1 MGAAHPLSIF
11 LLVRSLETGG
21 AERQL
26 TQLAI
31 GLHHRGHD
39 VRVGVFYRRGPLARE
54 LERAGIV
61 IIDLKKNGRW
71 DLVGFLIRL
80 RHQIRKTR
88 PDVIYSF
95 LGGANIIAGA
105 LRLLVPRLKIAWS
118 VRSSDM
124 DLSRYDWTHRLA
136 ARMEQFMSFVPDT
149 IIANS
154 SAGSA
159 VAVARRFPA
168 DRIEVIPNGID
179 TKRFRPDPPLR
190 KRQRNEW
197 GLCEGQIAVGI
208 LARLDPMKDHPNF
221 LRAAAQLS
229 RVRPELHFVCA
240 GDGPERRELEL
251 LAKQLGI
258 AGRVLFAGEAEPA
271 AALNAFDL
279 LCSSSITEG
288 FPNAVA
294 EAMACGV
301 PCIVTDVG
309 DSALIVGDTGTIVA
323 PRAPESLALGI
334 LKELELLGTER
345 RTAARQRIVDNF
357 SVDAMVERT
366 LHLLCKAVTAG
377 HSGGKQGP
385 GSLAGCAE

>member
-11 LLVRSLETGG
+11 LLVRSLEIGG

-26 TQLAI
+26 TQLAM
-31 GLHHRGHD
+31 GLHRRGHD
-39 VRVGVFYRRGPLARE
+39 VRVGVFYRRGPLVGE
-54 LERAGIV
+54 LERAGIP
-61 IIDLKKNGRW
+61 IMDLAKNGRW
-71 DLVGFLIRL
+71 DLVAFLIRL
-80 RHQIRKTR
+80 RRQIRKSR

-105 LRLLVPRLKIAWS
+105 LRLFFPRLKIAWS

-136 ARMEQFMSFVPDT
+136 ARVEQLMSFLPDI

-154 SAGSA
+154 TAGCDFA
-159 VAVARRFPA
+159 VKKGFPA
-168 DRIEVIPNGID
+168 DRIEIIPNGID
-179 TKRFRPDPPLR
+179 TGRFRPDAPLR
-190 KRQRNEW
+190 ERQRNDW
-197 GLCEGQIAVGI
+197 GLSEGQIAIGM
-208 LARLDPMKDHPNF
+208 LARLDPMKDHPTF
-221 LRAAAQLS
+221 LHAAAQLS
-229 RVRPELHFVCA
+229 RVRPDLHFVCA
-240 GDGPERRELEL
+240 GDGPERRGLEF

-258 AGRVLFAGEAEPA
+258 AGRVLFAGEAEPV

-301 PCIVTDVG
+301 PCIATDVG
-309 DSALIVGDTGTIVA
+309 DSALIVGDTGAIVA

-334 LKELELLGTER
+334 LKELELLGADR
-345 RTAARQRIVDNF
+345 RAAARQRIVDDF

-366 LHLLCKAVTAG
+366 IHQLCQTVAEDC
-377 HSGGKQGP
+377 SRGKQGQ
-385 GSLAGCAE
+385 GSLGGCAE